1 LSNKPRVHEVAAEMG
16 MPAKDVLLALR
27 RMGEYVKGPSSSI
40 EPAVARRLK
49 AALPPALPVFP
60 ALHDER
66 VSRVAAHIAALPRQ
80 LPELIDLLIEG
91 SDSSQDV
98 PAIMIDAARPRNFYF
113 VPDRAFEQL
122 SITAKSIPTMQQG
135 DLLAP
140 AGVVII
146 AHSVLSDRRRRFQV
160 MAWVEAGDRIHIA
173 TTTLIV
179 NLIGEGRATATHTL
193 SSNHRRGADGYSELG
208 SVTMGR
214 TLAAL
219 SKLVPVRILSSGE
232 ATPSPGSAAVPVPT
246 NETQVIYATHSALSL
261 GATEHEGLGM
271 PRSTRWKVS
280 GHWRDQW
287 YPSANDRKRIW
298 ISEHE
303 AGAAEGELRQR
314 ERVYVL
320 APRNNYAEQ

>member
-1 LSNKPRVHEVAAEMG
+1 MSNKPRVHEVAAEMG
-16 MPAKDVLLALR
+16 LPAKDVLLALR

-66 VSRVAAHIAALPRQ
+66 VTRIAAHIAALPRQ

-98 PAIMIDAARPRNFYF
+98 PALMIDAASSRNFYF

-122 SITAKSIPTMQQG
+122 SIAAKATPTMQQG

-140 AGVVII
+140 AGVVVI
-146 AHSVLSDRRRRFQV
+146 AHSVLSDRRSRFQV
-160 MAWVEAGDRIHIA
+160 MAWIEAGDRMHIA

-179 NLIGEGRATATHTL
+179 TTTGEGHATATHTL
-193 SSNHRRGADGYSELG
+193 SSSHRRGADGYSELG
-208 SVTMGR
+208 SLTMGR

-219 SKLVPVRILSSGE
+219 PKLVPVRIPSDGE
-232 ATPSPGSAAVPVPT
+232 ATPRTGSAAVPVPSD
-246 NETQVIYATHSALSL
+246 ETQVIYATRSALGL
-261 GATEHEGLGM
+261 GSTEHEGSGS

-287 YPSANDRKRIW
+287 YPSVQDRKRIW
-298 ISEHE
+298 INEHE

-314 ERVYVL
+314 ERVYIV
-320 APRNNYAEQ
+320 APRK